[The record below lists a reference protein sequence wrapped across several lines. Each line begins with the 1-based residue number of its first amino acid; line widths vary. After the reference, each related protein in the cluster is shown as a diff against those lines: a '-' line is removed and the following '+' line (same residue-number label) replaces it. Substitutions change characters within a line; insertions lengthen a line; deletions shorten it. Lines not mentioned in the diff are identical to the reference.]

1 MALQIHRQDTT
12 VLLYRPYKTWRIT
25 HLGVVIWHLKRV
37 QHRGTLPLPWKGTHA
52 YWVAAQHSD
61 IQEKIIQR
69 KSHLGSANKKGPC
82 SDSYHLIFPHWL
94 RTFQPK
100 HLFSIPEGGRC
111 CYCHWHNPL
120 LRVDTVNSMARLYS
134 TRTHSTA
141 ASAPVWTHW
150 VSASLCLC
158 LVVAVRGKLITNWH
172 QELI

>member
-12 VLLYRPYKTWRIT
+12 ALLYRPYKTRRIT

-37 QHRGTLPLPWKGTHA
+37 QHRWTLPLPWKGMHA

-61 IQEKIIQR
+61 IQEKNH
-69 KSHLGSANKKGPC
+69 SKKITSRQCKQEGTLLWFLPLNIC
-82 SDSYHLIFPHWL
+82 SLTSYFS
-94 RTFQPK
+94 TK

-120 LRVDTVNSMARLYS
+120 LRVVTVNSMARLYS

-158 LVVAVRGKLITNWH
+158 LVVAVHGNWH